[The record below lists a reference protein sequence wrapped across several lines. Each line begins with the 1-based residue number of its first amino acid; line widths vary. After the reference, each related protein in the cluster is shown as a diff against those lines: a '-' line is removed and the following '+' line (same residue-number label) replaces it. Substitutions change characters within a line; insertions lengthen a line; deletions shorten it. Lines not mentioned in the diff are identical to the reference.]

1 MEQFLQNL
9 AALAPGSGFDAVM
22 AAASP
27 LLYVVGC
34 VIVLVGVF
42 AGRQYQ
48 PLRATDARSATDTTM
63 GLLTGAVLGAL
74 TGLLWFTW
82 NPIKIVPPYI
92 HLRIFSFFT
101 ALVGILLGR
110 GAGFL
115 CGWVGTMVWAPLAGA
130 FVPLHSPLFDGV
142 FVGLTGWIPA
152 AIVRGNRTNAEL
164 IEEIQSGTAAWY
176 LKTALACLFGGLF
189 MSFFVAVSLELTTP
203 LSFWMAFWSIGI
215 VSDTAPLVLFTAPT
229 VHALLLATRRAWS
242 WMPQF

>member
-9 AALAPGSGFDAVM
+9 AKLAPGGAFDAIM
-22 AAASP
+22 GALSP
-27 LLYVVGC
+27 WLYALGVAIVVVGFY
-34 VIVLVGVF
+34 VG
-42 AGRQYQ
+42 RRYQ
-48 PLRATDARSATDTTM
+48 PLRSTDARSGTDTTM
-63 GLLTGAVLGAL
+63 GLLVGAVLGAL

-92 HLRIFSFFT
+92 HLRLFSFFT

-130 FVPLHSPLFDGV
+130 FVPLHSPIFDGI

-152 AIVRGNRTNAEL
+152 ALIRGGKSNAEL
-164 IEEIQSGTAAWY
+164 LEEIRKGWLSWY
-176 LKTALACLFGGLF
+176 IKTGAVCLLAGLF
-189 MSFFVAVSLELTTP
+189 MAFFVAVSLELTTP
-203 LSFWMAFWSIGI
+203 MTFWMGFWSIGF
-215 VSDTAPLVLFTAPT
+215 VSDTAPLVLFTAPA

-242 WMPQF
+242 WMPSF